1 MTAHTQDRI
10 HFASAGAVR
19 RKFEPTA
26 DGSLTARQIEAEREP
41 DYHPRKP
48 PTIRTA
54 FADLLVALADNHP
67 VNIIGEADAADME
80 ERAEHV
86 QAVLGAVETYLTA
99 VLADAKHRT
108 SGVTFD
114 VNVTGI
120 LSDTRGDLVGTFR
133 IAAEQMRELERD
145 FE

>member
-19 RKFEPTA
+19 DR
-26 DGSLTARQIEAEREP
+26 LTKSKGWANLQEAVRIAV
-41 DYHPRKP
+41 K

-54 FADLLVALADNHP
+54 FADFLVALAENPP

-80 ERAEHV
+80 ERAGHA
-86 QAVLGAVETYLTA
+86 QAVLTAVEIYLTA

-108 SGVTFD
+108 SGLDFD

-120 LSDTRGDLVGTFR
+120 LSDTRGDLVGTFK
-133 IAAEQMRELERD
+133 IAAEQMREFERELE
-145 FE
+145 